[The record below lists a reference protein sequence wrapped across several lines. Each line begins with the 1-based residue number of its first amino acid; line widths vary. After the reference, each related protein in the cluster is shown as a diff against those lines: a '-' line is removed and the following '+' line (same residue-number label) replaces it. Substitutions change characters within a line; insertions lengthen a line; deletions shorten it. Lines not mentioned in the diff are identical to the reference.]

1 MLVYLVKAM
10 VVDVDKEQPLTK
22 IEEERLKFEA
32 LVMLSQ
38 FSRDSK
44 KVIIP
49 TRDEWVGLNLLEQD
63 DELKRFKHEEP
74 NQKEKQDANT
84 EGN

>member
-1 MLVYLVKAM
+1 MFALLVKAM
-10 VVDVDKEQPLTK
+10 VVDVDKEQPLTE

-49 TRDEWVGLNLLEQD
+49 SRDEWVGLNLLERD
-63 DELKRFKHEEP
+63 DELKRFRHEP
-74 NQKEKQDANT
+74 QHKDKKDANP